1 MELILGSESAL
12 VVRVDGGYWHYD
24 VAPVS
29 GKRRAESMV
38 HVLSA
43 QAQEKPAQKGTSFTL
58 YVALQDFNAT
68 NGGTHFVPWAE
79 DGRSGDAIISP
90 DLPAGSVIMYDSV
103 GLLHR
108 AADHVPP
115 PGSRDVARWVTWTTM
130 VSASH
135 PDHLYPFQNGEYSL
149 FDVLGKDEAEYRG
162 RYLS

>member
-1 MELILGSESAL
+1 MPNRWCSRAL
-12 VVRVDGGYWHYD
+12 R
-24 VAPVS
+24 
-29 GKRRAESMV
+29 
-38 HVLSA
+38 A

-68 NGGTHFVPWAE
+68 NGGTHFVPWDE
-79 DGRSGDAIISP
+79 NGRSGDAIISP

-108 AADHVPP
+108 AGDHVPP

-149 FDVLGKDEAEYRG
+149 FDVLGADEEEYRANV
-162 RYLS
+162 RALDFHKADYKFY